1 MWKLL
6 MMSKLFLLK
15 CFFVDE
21 YNEDKIVN
29 NECKDGVVGYIKY
42 IVGC

>member
-1 MWKLL
+1 M
-6 MMSKLFLLK
+6 
-15 CFFVDE
+15 FFCWWI

-29 NECKDGVVGYIKY
+29 NECMDGVVGYIKY